1 MTVITFAHH
10 KGGTGK
16 TTSCLAIAGCL
27 LKTGEKV
34 LVIDC
39 DPQANATTGLGIDP
53 EVQTKNMYDVF
64 MNVFEGFLD
73 VSIKDIIVNTQSG
86 IDLAP
91 SSLDLVGVEPYLYSI
106 NERAV
111 VLKEALKPVLNEYR
125 YILID
130 TPPSMGQFV
139 INGLL
144 AADRIILTLDNSI
157 FAQKGIESINSI
169 FADIKE
175 NTGRKKSP
183 DMAIIARAG
192 ALSERKSALEELKN
206 IFMQMF
212 SSENPLEKEKLR
224 QDELEADIKASIKE
238 VCTVPYDS
246 EVIAAQ
252 KAGMPVTVIS
262 PESPASIK
270 YQQISEIIKNW

>member
-1 MTVITFAHH
+1 
-10 KGGTGK
+10 
-16 TTSCLAIAGCL
+16 
-27 LKTGEKV
+27 
-34 LVIDC
+34 
-39 DPQANATTGLGIDP
+39 
-53 EVQTKNMYDVF
+53 MYDVF